1 MWIYYTNQAGLSI
14 TPREHSQATCKG
26 LKLGIFPLLQSLYS
40 LPKELRITGSVLRM
54 TEIILRINGNQLR
67 LTEII
72 LRLTGIILRLTG
84 IILRLTGITLH
95 MIVIY
100 QMWLSS
106 SARGL
111 NASPSSSAPTSS
123 LRSRTPI
130 IRGVFSP
137 PAFGL

>member
-14 TPREHSQATCKG
+14 NPREHSQATCKG

-84 IILRLTGITLH
+84 ITLH